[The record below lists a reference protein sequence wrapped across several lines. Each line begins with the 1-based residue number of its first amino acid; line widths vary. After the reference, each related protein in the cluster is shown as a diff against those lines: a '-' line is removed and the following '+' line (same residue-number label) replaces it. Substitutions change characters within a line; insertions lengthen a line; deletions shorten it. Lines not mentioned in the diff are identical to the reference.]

1 MIEEK
6 TTYAYKLK
14 YQEDLSFDKIMSFTR
29 NLINDLPQQ
38 LVDDMYE
45 MLDRGVVQ
53 IDTEPQMLV
62 YLYSFGKMHKAKL
75 DCAFAHLPEDFL
87 QQPEINIIDYGC
99 GQAIGTMCYVDFL
112 KEEGIIQNIKKV
124 TLIEPSETC
133 LKRAALHTSAFLPEA
148 EINTVNKTF
157 DKLLMTDIETDKNIP
172 TLHILSNV
180 LDLKFNL
187 DRFAVVINE
196 HIKGYNQ
203 FVCVGPYFSYS
214 DKDERITKFCSLIN
228 GKENFS
234 KVYDKYEL
242 DADKPWT
249 AHIKLFSIGELEE
262 NLSTEATEQDIKN
275 GIEDEFGVVYS
286 KDGKRLLK
294 CKEQKSGTYVIKKGT
309 KVICNNAFDFSK
321 DKHCK
326 EIGYEDGYDANTN
339 EYYSVVS
346 YVHEIFKDGFDYII
360 IPDSV
365 TSIGDKAFWD
375 CIHLKQIKIPD
386 SITNIGYM
394 AFSGC
399 SSLKQIKIPDSLT
412 SIEVRTFEYC
422 SSLLQIYIPNSIT
435 CIKDQAF
442 YDCSSLQLII
452 IPDSVTIIGDYA
464 FSGCSSLKQIDIP
477 DSVACIGDRAF
488 SGCSS
493 LKQINIP
500 DSVTSIGECAFS
512 SCSSLKQIN
521 IPDSVTSIGDS
532 AFYDC
537 HSLQQINIPDSVTS
551 IGNSVFNWCS
561 SLKQIYIPDSVTSIG
576 NEAFSGCENLTIK
589 SNSTRFVVDKGLLI
603 DVQRKTIIS
612 CVGTNK
618 IIRIPDSV
626 TSIGEWAFSGC
637 SSLKQINIPDSVTC
651 IGNGAFY
658 GCSSLQQINI
668 PDSVT
673 SIGDSAFSDCH
684 SLQQINIPDSVTS
697 IGEWAFSSCSS
708 LQQINI
714 PDSVTSI
721 GYGAFSDCPSL
732 QQINIPANSIEKFK
746 KMLPMDVWLRDI
758 LKEEDDERNL
768 PF

>member
-1 MIEEK
+1 
-6 TTYAYKLK
+6 
-14 YQEDLSFDKIMSFTR
+14 MSFTR

-38 LVDDMYE
+38 LVDDMYD

-62 YLYSFGKMHKAKL
+62 YIYSFGKMHKAKL

-112 KEEGIIQNIKKV
+112 KEEGIIQNIRKV

-133 LKRAALHTSAFLPEA
+133 LKRAALHTSVFLPEA
-148 EINTVNKTF
+148 EITTVNKTF
-157 DKLLMTDIETDKNIP
+157 DELLMTDIETDKNIP

-203 FVCVGPYFSYS
+203 FVCVGPYFNYS
-214 DKDERITKFCSLIN
+214 NKDERISKFCSLIN

-249 AHIKLFSIGELEE
+249 ANIKLFSIGIISTESTEKDIKNRIIEALINDDNLPIYATKYDGVNCCYVDSKKIYFCEE
-262 NLSTEATEQDIKN
+262 EFETATKDDEIILITPFSDSNSYWLSFNIPTEATEEDIKN

-286 KDGKRLLK
+286 KDGKRLLT

-309 KVICNNAFDFSK
+309 LVICDNAFNFLQNIEY
-321 DKHCK
+321 C
-326 EIGYEDGYDANTN
+326 EDSGWNWIPLT
-339 EYYSVVS
+339 E
-346 YVHEIFKDGFDYII
+346 GFDNII
-360 IPDSV
+360 IPNSV
-365 TSIGDKAFWD
+365 TKIGHGAFEA
-375 CIHLKQIKIPD
+375 CLFEQITIPKYVL
-386 SITNIGYM
+386 S
-394 AFSGC
+394 
-399 SSLKQIKIPDSLT
+399 
-412 SIEVRTFEYC
+412 
-422 SSLLQIYIPNSIT
+422 
-435 CIKDQAF
+435 
-442 YDCSSLQLII
+442 
-452 IPDSVTIIGDYA
+452 IGDYA
-464 FSGCSSLKQIDIP
+464 FCNCRYLKNINIP
-477 DSVACIGDRAF
+477 DFVTCIGDRAF

-500 DSVTSIGECAFS
+500 DSVTCIGDRAFS
-512 SCSSLKQIN
+512 GCSSLKQIL
-521 IPDSVTSIGDS
+521 IPDSVTSIGKD
-532 AFYDC
+532 AFSDC
-537 HSLQQINIPDSVTS
+537 SSLKQIYIPDSVTS
-551 IGNSVFNWCS
+551 IGEGAFSGCS

-576 NEAFSGCENLTIK
+576 NEAFSDCPSLKQIYIPDSVTSIGNEAFSDCPSLRQINIPNSVTSIGYSAFYCCSSLKQINIPDSVTSIGDSVFNLCENLTIK

-612 CVGTNK
+612 CVETNK

-637 SSLKQINIPDSVTC
+637 SSL
-651 IGNGAFY
+651 
-658 GCSSLQQINI
+658 QQINI

-673 SIGDSAFSDCH
+673 SIGDYAFS
-684 SLQQINIPDSVTS
+684 
-697 IGEWAFSSCSS
+697 GCSS
-708 LQQINI
+708 LKQIDV

-721 GYGAFSDCPSL
+721 GYSVFSDCLSL
-732 QQINIPANSIEKFK
+732 KQINIPANSIEKFK
-746 KMLPMDVWLRDI
+746 KTMDVWLWDI
-758 LKEEDDERNL
+758 LKEDDDERNL

>member
-1 MIEEK
+1 MTMIEEK

-62 YLYSFGKMHKAKL
+62 YIYSFGKMHKAKL

-112 KEEGIIQNIKKV
+112 KEEGIIQNIRKV

-133 LKRAALHTSAFLPEA
+133 LKRAALHTSVFLPEA

-157 DKLLMTDIETDKNIP
+157 DELLMTDIETDKNIP

-180 LDLKFNL
+180 LDLKFKL
-187 DRFAVVINE
+187 DRFDLVITE

-203 FVCVGPYFSYS
+203 FVCVGPYFNYS
-214 DKDERITKFCSLIN
+214 NKDERISKFCSLIN

-249 AHIKLFSIGELEE
+249 ANIKLFSIGELEE
-262 NLSTEATEQDIKN
+262 NLSTEATEEDIKN

-309 KVICNNAFDFSK
+309 KVICEEAFSF
-321 DKHCK
+321 
-326 EIGYEDGYDANTN
+326 YEDFDPENGFWGEPAFNAILIPSSVYKIGNGAFYNCKHL
-339 EYYSVVS
+339 EY
-346 YVHEIFKDGFDYII
+346 
-360 IPDSV
+360 
-365 TSIGDKAFWD
+365 
-375 CIHLKQIKIPD
+375 
-386 SITNIGYM
+386 
-394 AFSGC
+394 
-399 SSLKQIKIPDSLT
+399 
-412 SIEVRTFEYC
+412 
-422 SSLLQIYIPNSIT
+422 IYNIPNSIT
-435 CIKDQAF
+435 CI
-442 YDCSSLQLII
+442 
-452 IPDSVTIIGDYA
+452 
-464 FSGCSSLKQIDIP
+464 
-477 DSVACIGDRAF
+477 
-488 SGCSS
+488 
-493 LKQINIP
+493 
-500 DSVTSIGECAFS
+500 GE
-512 SCSSLKQIN
+512 
-521 IPDSVTSIGDS
+521 G
-532 AFYDC
+532 
-537 HSLQQINIPDSVTS
+537 
-551 IGNSVFNWCS
+551 
-561 SLKQIYIPDSVTSIG
+561 
-576 NEAFSGCENLTIK
+576 
-589 SNSTRFVVDKGLLI
+589 
-603 DVQRKTIIS
+603 
-612 CVGTNK
+612 
-618 IIRIPDSV
+618 
-626 TSIGEWAFSGC
+626 AFSGC

-651 IGNGAFY
+651 IGDRAFS
-658 GCSSLQQINI
+658 GCSSLKQILI

-673 SIGDSAFSDCH
+673 SIGKDAFSDCS
-684 SLQQINIPDSVTS
+684 SLKQIYIPDSVTSIEIRTFANCFSLKQINIPDSIICIGNKTPKKSTLDQEKEYYNFYDDEYDGDGVFYKCSSLKQIFIPNSVLYIGNETFYGCSSLKQIYIPDSVTS
-697 IGEWAFSSCSS
+697 IGEGAFRGCSS
-708 LQQINI
+708 LKQINI

-721 GYGAFSDCPSL
+721 GYRAFSDCHSL

-746 KMLPMDVWLRDI
+746 KILPRVLWDI

>member
-14 YQEDLSFDKIMSFTR
+14 YQEDLSFDKIMSYTR

-45 MLDRGVVQ
+45 MLNRGEVQ

-75 DCAFAHLPEDFL
+75 DCAFAHLPKDFL

-112 KEEGIIQNIKKV
+112 KEEGIIQNIRKV

-133 LKRAALHTSAFLPEA
+133 LKRAALHTSVFLPEA
-148 EINTVNKTF
+148 EITTVNKTF
-157 DKLLMTDIETDKNIP
+157 DKLLMTDIETDENIP

-203 FVCVGPYFSYS
+203 FVCVGPYFNYS
-214 DKDERITKFCSLIN
+214 NKDERITKFCSIIN

-242 DADKPWT
+242 NPDKPWT

-262 NLSTEATEQDIKN
+262 NLSTEATEEDIKN

-309 KVICNNAFDFSK
+309 KVICDEAFDFSQN
-321 DKHCK
+321 
-326 EIGYEDGYDANTN
+326 I
-339 EYYSVVS
+339 EYYGD
-346 YVHEIFKDGFDYII
+346 EWIRILLTEGFDNII
-360 IPDSV
+360 IPDSVTNIGNRAFYYCLLEQITIPEYVLSIGDCAFYECSSLKQINIPDSV
-365 TSIGDKAFWD
+365 TSIGNGAF
-375 CIHLKQIKIPD
+375 
-386 SITNIGYM
+386 Y
-394 AFSGC
+394 GC

-412 SIEVRTFEYC
+412 NIGVRTFENC

-442 YDCSSLQLII
+442 YYCSSLQLII
-452 IPDSVTIIGDYA
+452 IPDSVT
-464 FSGCSSLKQIDIP
+464 
-477 DSVACIGDRAF
+477 
-488 SGCSS
+488 
-493 LKQINIP
+493 
-500 DSVTSIGECAFS
+500 SIGRHAFMG
-512 SCSSLKQIN
+512 C
-521 IPDSVTSIGDS
+521 D
-532 AFYDC
+532 
-537 HSLQQINIPDSVTS
+537 
-551 IGNSVFNWCS
+551 
-561 SLKQIYIPDSVTSIG
+561 SLKQIYIPDSVTY
-576 NEAFSGCENLTIK
+576 
-589 SNSTRFVVDKGLLI
+589 
-603 DVQRKTIIS
+603 
-612 CVGTNK
+612 
-618 IIRIPDSV
+618 
-626 TSIGEWAFSGC
+626 
-637 SSLKQINIPDSVTC
+637 

-658 GCSSLQQINI
+658 GCTSLLQIYI

-673 SIGDSAFSDCH
+673 SIGDSAFSGCS
-684 SLQQINIPDSVTS
+684 SLKQIYISDSVTC
-697 IGEWAFSSCSS
+697 IGNSAFSGCSS
-708 LQQINI
+708 LQQIFI

-721 GYGAFSDCPSL
+721 GYVTFYGCSSL
-732 QQINIPANSIEKFK
+732 EQINIPANSIEKFK
-746 KMLPMDVWLRDI
+746 KMLPEKLWDK
-758 LKEEDDERNL
+758 LKERR
-768 PF
+768 